1 MLEIVRITSVSTD
14 RLLFQYVVQHGTLLQ
29 LLFEEGR
36 QKRCVGFE
44 RTFRSAHVSLEIVR
58 RRELVVKC
66 ADEFGIFAPAEF
78 AGCHSVIHRVAVGDH
93 TDHGVVDEAGVGV
106 EVFVG
111 RQLFLFGQL
120 LTLLGIMRQFDRKG
134 HHLEIKVIGL
144 VDRIHHVLFRRDHI
158 VRVGFEMRIQG
169 LYRLDSKLSST

>member
-1 MLEIVRITSVSTD
+1 MLEIVRI
-14 RLLFQYVVQHGTLLQ
+14 QHGTILQ
-29 LLFEEGR
+29 LLFEEGG

-78 AGCHSVIHRVAVGDH
+78 TGCHSVIHRVAVGDH

-158 VRVGFEMRIQG
+158 VRVGFEMRI
-169 LYRLDSKLSST
+169 